1 MAKPTLKPWPPD
13 DAGEAEGTD
22 PVILRP
28 AGPADLD
35 ALVKIET
42 DAFDT
47 DRISRR
53 SFRYLLSRDTAE
65 TIVAEQDGT
74 IRGYAMIL
82 FRRGTSLARLYSIA
96 LDPRARGKGIAG
108 RLLQAAE
115 QCAFGHERVILRL
128 EVREDNLPAIS
139 LYKAH
144 GYRPIGRYFDYYEDH
159 SDALRFEKLMRGG
172 MPVRSPVPFYE
183 QTADF
188 TCGAACLMMALAANG
203 SDMSLD
209 PVTEISLWRQATTV
223 FMLSGPGGC
232 EPFGLAVTAREHGLK
247 ARIVC
252 SRQGPLFLETVRDA
266 EKRRVMELAQ
276 TDFRRRADRYGLPVE
291 IRDFTM
297 DELRG
302 ELARGNFAIVLMSSY
317 MMFHKKVPHWIL
329 AHGDDGRHIVIHDPW
344 VEDEWGETII
354 DAANLPIPHA
364 VFDRMA
370 RYGKS
375 GLRAAIFITRE

>member
-1 MAKPTLKPWPPD
+1 MPKTLLKSTPAPNKP
-13 DAGEAEGTD
+13 GTD
-22 PVILRP
+22 HIQLRT
-28 AGPADLD
+28 AVSDDLD
-35 ALVKIET
+35 ALVAIENE
-42 DAFDT
+42 AFDA

-53 SFRYLLSRDTAE
+53 SFRYLLSRQTAE
-65 TIVAEQDGT
+65 IIVADLDGA
-74 IRGYAMIL
+74 ICGYAMIL
-82 FRRGTSLARLYSIA
+82 FRNGTSLARLYSIA
-96 LDPRARGKGIAG
+96 VGSQARGKGFAK
-108 RLLQAAE
+108 RLLEAAE
-115 QCAFGHERVILRL
+115 QRAFSHDRVILRL
-128 EVREDNLPAIS
+128 EVREDNAPAIA

-144 GYRPIGRYFDYYEDH
+144 GYRAIGRYADYYEDH
-159 SDALRFEKLMRGG
+159 SDALRFEKLLRGG
-172 MPVRSPVPFYE
+172 VPLESPVPFYE

-203 SDMSLD
+203 QDISLD

-252 SRQGPLFLETVRDA
+252 SQEGPLFLDTVRDK

-276 TDFRRRADRYGLPVE
+276 TDFRRRAAQNGLQAE
-291 IRDFTM
+291 IRDFDM

-317 MMFHKKVPHWIL
+317 MMFHKKIPHWIL
-329 AHGDDGRHIVIHDPW
+329 AHGDDGRHIMIHDPW
-344 VEDEWGETII
+344 VEDERGETVT
-354 DAANLPIPHA
+354 DAANLPIPYA
-364 VFDRMA
+364 IFDRMA